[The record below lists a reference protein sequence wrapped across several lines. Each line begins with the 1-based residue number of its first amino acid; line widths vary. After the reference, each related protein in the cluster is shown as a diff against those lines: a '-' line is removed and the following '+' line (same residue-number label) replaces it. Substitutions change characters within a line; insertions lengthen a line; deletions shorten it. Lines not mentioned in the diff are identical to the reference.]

1 MPSVLLFIYFCFVL
15 LKDVKKGII
24 QIVVILQIF
33 IYLTLWNTS
42 LRLIYP
48 TSVVAICIF
57 VYRKCR
63 KRRLVIYRSKKGKY
77 PISLILISVLTSIS
91 YLISNYLALYPPDN
105 MLTFAN
111 IYFFFI
117 LPVFL
122 WYSLDSRKYMIY
134 CLQLLSGCML
144 FACVYSIIEVL
155 FNKNIIQD
163 VLLSLF
169 DVHDMVLNEVIL
181 YFLIISLL
189 LYIVVCVF
197 IFTFFVVGIIIIH

>member
-63 KRRLVIYRSKKGKY
+63 KRRLVIYRSKKRK
-77 PISLILISVLTSIS
+77 ISHIVNS
-91 YLISNYLALYPPDN
+91 Y
-105 MLTFAN
+105 F
-111 IYFFFI
+111 
-117 LPVFL
+117 
-122 WYSLDSRKYMIY
+122 SLNFN
-134 CLQLLSGCML
+134 Q
-144 FACVYSIIEVL
+144 L
-155 FNKNIIQD
+155 FN
-163 VLLSLF
+163 F
-169 DVHDMVLNEVIL
+169 
-181 YFLIISLL
+181 
-189 LYIVVCVF
+189 
-197 IFTFFVVGIIIIH
+197 

>member
-1 MPSVLLFIYFCFVL
+1 M
-15 LKDVKKGII
+15 
-24 QIVVILQIF
+24 Q
-33 IYLTLWNTS
+33 
-42 LRLIYP
+42 
-48 TSVVAICIF
+48 
-57 VYRKCR
+57 

-134 CLQLLSGCML
+134 CLQLLSGCNL

-163 VLLSLF
+163 VLLMLR
-169 DVHDMVLNEVIL
+169 
-181 YFLIISLL
+181 
-189 LYIVVCVF
+189 VCTSKGKF
-197 IFTFFVVGIIIIH
+197 IMPSAMPPTGVACCKICNASWKH

>member
-1 MPSVLLFIYFCFVL
+1 MSVISPICVGNLGFSFKDQLSNILLNLFFGTV
-15 LKDVKKGII
+15 VNAARGISV
-24 QIVVILQIF
+24 QVG
-33 IYLTLWNTS
+33 S
-42 LRLIYP
+42 LI
-48 TSVVAICIF
+48 
-57 VYRKCR
+57 
-63 KRRLVIYRSKKGKY
+63 KKGKY

-169 DVHDMVLNEVIL
+169 DL
-181 YFLIISLL
+181 
-189 LYIVVCVF
+189 
-197 IFTFFVVGIIIIH
+197 